1 MRHDLPTGTV
11 TFLFTDI
18 EGSTTLLRDLGATA
32 YAELL
37 GEHHGLL
44 REACAAHQGF
54 EVDTQ
59 GDAFFMAFST
69 AGDALA
75 AAADAQQ
82 ALASRSLRVRMG
94 LHTGA
99 PHLTEHG
106 YVGIDVH
113 KAARIAASGHGGQVL
128 LSKATRELVDIG
140 VTDLGEHHLKDFA
153 EPVWIFQLGTAQ
165 HPPLKTISNT
175 NLPRPAS
182 SFVGREREVRD
193 VTAQLRNGARLLTLT
208 GPGGSGKTRL
218 AIEAGVDLV
227 PDFKGG
233 VRWVALAVVRDHS
246 LVMQV
251 VAEALGAKG
260 VDLVSHIG
268 HRELLLLLDNFEQ
281 VVQAA
286 PQLAALLEACPHLSV
301 LVTSREVLR
310 VRGEVEYPVPAL
322 SDPEAVTLFST
333 RSHLD
338 ADPVATVLCRRLDN
352 LPLAIEL
359 AAARTAVLSPAQI
372 LERLSQRLDLLR
384 GGRDAD
390 AKQKTLRS
398 TIEWSHELLNEGE
411 KRLFARLGVFA
422 GGCTLECAEAVADAD
437 IDVLESLVDKSLVG
451 HSGER
456 FWMLETI
463 RDYALERLRAS
474 GEEADIRRRH
484 LAWFVSL
491 VQGSD
496 AELSGPQQRDVGR
509 EMEMEFANVR
519 AAFEWSLA
527 SDDIEAAL
535 RLVSVRRFWQ
545 SLQEHQAEAVAWTAT
560 LVSRAGAADPA
571 LRARALAIAGEARR
585 VRGDIDKACHYLEE
599 ALSIQRGLA
608 DDAAMSRSLYMLG
621 RAETAAGRYQRAHE
635 LTEEGVTLARAT
647 GDRQALS
654 ELLAQRGETAY
665 ELGKAELAVT
675 ALDEALTLSRETGD
689 THTLADAQRVMAM
702 IESDAKR
709 FAPARRL
716 LQEALALLQELS
728 DWSCAS
734 LSLSTLGDIALREQD
749 HAAANALFVEAIA
762 LQRTHSGWF
771 RMGDSLWGLAAAAAG
786 QRQWVRAVR
795 LLGTAQAFRGDAPIR
810 LAGRERQ
817 EALLDELR
825 VNLGEV
831 AFAAALAEGAAMP
844 LEEALGY
851 ALADQHALEA
861 RTAAPS

>member
-82 ALASRSLRVRMG
+82 ALSSRSVRVRMG

-99 PHLTEHG
+99 PHLTAHG

-113 KAARIAASGHGGQVL
+113 KAARIAAAGHGGQVL
-128 LSKATRELVDIG
+128 LSKATRELVDVG
-140 VTDLGEHHLKDFA
+140 LTDLGEHHLKDFA
-153 EPVWIFQLGTAQ
+153 EPVWIFQLGTAH

-182 SFVGREREVRD
+182 SFVGREREVRE

-286 PQLAALLEACPHLSV
+286 PQLAALLEACPNLSL

-338 ADPVATVLCRRLDN
+338 ADPVAAVLCHRLDN

-372 LERLSQRLDLLR
+372 LDRLSQRLDLLR

-398 TIEWSHELLNEGE
+398 TIEWSYELLNEGE

-437 IDVLESLVDKSLVG
+437 IDVLESLVDKSLVV

-463 RDYALERLRAS
+463 RDYALECLRAS
-474 GEEADIRRRH
+474 GEESDIRRRH

-491 VQGSD
+491 VQRSD
-496 AELSGPQQRDVGR
+496 AELYGPQQRDVGR

-545 SLQEHQAEAVAWTAT
+545 SLQEHQVEAVAWTAT

-585 VRGDIDKACHYLEE
+585 VRGDIDKACQYLEE
-599 ALSIQRGLA
+599 ALSIQRGLV
-608 DDAAMSRSLYMLG
+608 DGAAMSRSLYMLG

-749 HAAANALFVEAIA
+749 YAAANALFVEAIA
-762 LQRTHSGWF
+762 LQRTHGGWF

>member
-1 MRHDLPTGTV
+1 MRHDLPIGTV

-18 EGSTTLLRDLGATA
+18 EGSTTLLRDLGAKA

-37 GEHHGLL
+37 GEHQGLL
-44 REACAAHQGF
+44 REACATHHGV

-75 AAADAQQ
+75 AAADAQR
-82 ALASRSLRVRMG
+82 ALSSHRVHVRMG

-99 PHLTEHG
+99 PHLTAHG

-113 KAARIAASGHGGQVL
+113 KAARIAAAGHGGQVL
-128 LSKATRELVDIG
+128 LSKATRELVDVG

-153 EPVWIFQLGTAQ
+153 EPVWIFQLGTAH

-182 SFVGREREVRD
+182 SFVGREREVRE
-193 VTAQLRNGARLLTLT
+193 VTTQLRNGARLLTLT
-208 GPGGSGKTRL
+208 GTGGSGKTRL
-218 AIEAGVDLV
+218 AIEAGTELV

-233 VRWVALAVVRDHS
+233 VGWVALAVVRDHG

-260 VDLVSHIG
+260 VDLASHIG

-286 PQLAALLEACPHLSV
+286 PQLAALLEACPNLTL
-301 LVTSREVLR
+301 LVTSRELLR
-310 VRGEVEYPVPAL
+310 IRGEVEYPVPAL
-322 SDPEAVTLFST
+322 SDPEALTLFST

-338 ADPVATVLCRRLDN
+338 GDPVSALLCRRLDN

-372 LERLSQRLDLLR
+372 LDRLSQRLDLLR

-398 TIEWSHELLNEGE
+398 TIEWSYELLNEGE

-422 GGCTLECAEAVADAD
+422 GGCTLECAEEVADAD

-463 RDYALERLRAS
+463 RDYALECLRAS
-474 GEEADIRRRH
+474 GEEDDVRRRH

-491 VQGSD
+491 VQRSD
-496 AELSGPQQRDVGR
+496 AELYGPQQRDVGR
-509 EMEMEFANVR
+509 EMEIEFANVR

-545 SLQEHQAEAVAWTAT
+545 SLQEHQAEALAWTET
-560 LVSRAGAADPA
+560 LVMRAGAADPA
-571 LRARALAIAGEARR
+571 LRARALGIAGEVRR
-585 VRGDIDKACHYLEE
+585 VRGDLDKACQYLEE

-608 DDAAMSRSLYMLG
+608 DEAALSRPLYMLG
-621 RAETAAGRYQRAHE
+621 RAETASGRYQRAHE
-635 LTEEGVTLARAT
+635 LTEEGVALARAT
-647 GDRQALS
+647 GDRQALT
-654 ELLAQRGETAY
+654 ELLAQLGETMY
-665 ELGKAELAVT
+665 ELG
-675 ALDEALTLSRETGD
+675 
-689 THTLADAQRVMAM
+689 
-702 IESDAKR
+702 
-709 FAPARRL
+709 
-716 LQEALALLQELS
+716 
-728 DWSCAS
+728 
-734 LSLSTLGDIALREQD
+734 
-749 HAAANALFVEAIA
+749 
-762 LQRTHSGWF
+762 
-771 RMGDSLWGLAAAAAG
+771 
-786 QRQWVRAVR
+786 
-795 LLGTAQAFRGDAPIR
+795 
-810 LAGRERQ
+810 
-817 EALLDELR
+817 
-825 VNLGEV
+825 
-831 AFAAALAEGAAMP
+831 
-844 LEEALGY
+844 
-851 ALADQHALEA
+851 
-861 RTAAPS
+861 

>member
-18 EGSTTLLRDLGATA
+18 DGSTRLLRDLGAKA
-32 YAELL
+32 YADTL
-37 GEHHGLL
+37 GEHHRLL
-44 REACAAHQGF
+44 REACAAHQGI

-75 AAADAQQ
+75 AAAEAQR
-82 ALASRSLRVRMG
+82 ALASHPINVRMG

-99 PHLTEHG
+99 PHLSAQG

-113 KAARIAASGHGGQVL
+113 KAARIAAAGHGGQVL
-128 LSKATRELVDIG
+128 LSKATRELVDVG

-153 EPVWIFQLGTAQ
+153 EPIWIFQLGTK
-165 HPPLKTISNT
+165 HFPPLKSISNT

-182 SFVGREREVRD
+182 SFVGREREVRG
-193 VTAQLRNGARLLTLT
+193 VTALLRNGARLLTLT

-218 AIEAGVDLV
+218 AIEAAVDLV

-233 VRWVALAVVRDHS
+233 VRWVGLAVVRDGG
-246 LVMQV
+246 LAMQV
-251 VAEALGAKG
+251 VAEALGAKD
-260 VDLVSHIG
+260 VDLADHIG

-281 VVQAA
+281 VVGAA
-286 PQLAALLEACPHLSV
+286 PQLATLLEACPNLGL
-301 LVTSREVLR
+301 LVTSRELLR

-322 SDPEAVTLFST
+322 SDAEALALFST
-333 RSHLD
+333 RSRLD
-338 ADPVATVLCRRLDN
+338 GDPVAAVLCRRLDN

-372 LERLSQRLDLLR
+372 LDRLSQRLDLLR

-390 AKQKTLRS
+390 AKQRTLRS
-398 TIEWSHELLNEGE
+398 TIEWSYELLDEHE
-411 KRLFARLGVFA
+411 KRLFGRLGVFA
-422 GGCTLECAEAVADAD
+422 GGCTLVCAEEVADAD

-463 RDYALERLRAS
+463 RDYAQECLRAS
-474 GEEADIRRRH
+474 GEEQEIRSRH

-491 VQGSD
+491 VQRS
-496 AELSGPQQRDVGR
+496 ELELYGPLQRDVGR

-545 SLQEHQAEAVAWTAT
+545 FLQEHQAEAMAWTET
-560 LVSRAGAADPA
+560 LVSRAAAADPA
-571 LRARALAIAGEARR
+571 LRARTLAIAGEVRR
-585 VRGDIDKACHYLEE
+585 VRGDLDNACQHLEE

-608 DDAAMSRSLYMLG
+608 DPAALCRPLYMLG

-635 LTEEGVTLARAT
+635 LTEEGVAIARTT

-654 ELLAQRGETAY
+654 ELLAQLGETAY
-665 ELGKAELAVT
+665 ELGMAERARTL
-675 ALDEALTLSRETGD
+675 LGEALTVSRETGD

-702 IESDAKR
+702 IECDAMR
-709 FAPARRL
+709 FEHARGL
-716 LQEALALLQELS
+716 LREALTLQQELS

-734 LSLSTLGDIALREQD
+734 LSLATLGDITLREQD
-749 HAAANALFVEAIA
+749 YAAANALFLESIA

-771 RMGDSLWGLAAAAAG
+771 RMSDSVWGLAAAAAG
-786 QRQWVRAVR
+786 QRQWVRSVR
-795 LLGTAQAFRGDAPIR
+795 LLGAAQALRGDAPIR
-810 LAGRERQ
+810 LASPQRQ
-817 EALLDELR
+817 EAMAEDMRRHMDED
-825 VNLGEV
+825 
-831 AFAAALAEGAAMP
+831 AFAAALAEGAAMS
-844 LEEALGY
+844 LDEALAY

-861 RTAAPS
+861 ETVS

>member
-18 EGSTTLLRDLGATA
+18 EGSTTLLRDLGAQA
-32 YAELL
+32 YAEVL
-37 GEHHGLL
+37 GEHQNLL
-44 REACAAHQGF
+44 REACAAHQGV

-59 GDAFFMAFST
+59 GDAFFLAFST

-75 AAADAQQ
+75 AAAQAQQ
-82 ALASRSLRVRMG
+82 ALSSHRVHVRMG

-99 PHLTEHG
+99 PHLTAHG

-113 KAARIAASGHGGQVL
+113 KAARIAAAGHGGQVL
-128 LSKATRELVDIG
+128 LSRATRELVDVG

-153 EPVWIFQLGTAQ
+153 EPIWIFQLGAAR

-182 SFVGREREVRD
+182 SFVGRQREVRE

-218 AIEAGVDLV
+218 AIEAAVDLV
-227 PDFKGG
+227 SDFKGG
-233 VRWVALAVVRDHS
+233 VRWIPLAVVRDHG

-251 VAEALGAKG
+251 VAETLGAKG
-260 VDLVSHIG
+260 IGVADHIG
-268 HRELLLLLDNFEQ
+268 HRELLLLLDNFEH
-281 VVQAA
+281 VVAAA
-286 PQLAALLEACPHLSV
+286 PQLATLLEACPNLRL
-301 LVTSREVLR
+301 LVTSRELLR

-333 RSHLD
+333 RSNLD
-338 ADPVATVLCRRLDN
+338 ADPVAALLCRRLDN

-372 LERLSQRLDLLR
+372 LDRLSQRLDLLR
-384 GGRDAD
+384 GGRDAH
-390 AKQKTLRS
+390 AKQRTLRS
-398 TIEWSHELLNEGE
+398 TIEWSYELLNEDE
-411 KRLFARLGVFA
+411 KRLFSRLGVFA
-422 GGCTLECAEAVADAD
+422 GGCTVVCAEEVVEAD
-437 IDVLESLVDKSLVG
+437 IDVLESLVDKSLVV

-463 RDYALERLRAS
+463 RDYALECLGAS
-474 GEEADIRRRH
+474 GEEDAVRRRH

-491 VQGSD
+491 VQKSD
-496 AELSGPQQRDVGR
+496 AELYGPQQRDVGR

-535 RLVSVRRFWQ
+535 RLISVRRFWQ
-545 SLQEHQAEAVAWTAT
+545 SLQEHQAEAIAWTEA
-560 LVSRAGAADPA
+560 LVTRAGAADPA
-571 LRARALAIAGEARR
+571 LRARTLAIAGEVRR
-585 VRGDIDKACHYLEE
+585 VRGDLDKASQYLEE
-599 ALSIQRGLA
+599 ALAIQRGLA
-608 DDAAMSRSLYMLG
+608 DPGALCRPLYMLG

-635 LTEEGVTLARAT
+635 LTDEGVAIARAI

-654 ELLAQRGETAY
+654 ELLAQLGETAY
-665 ELGKAELAVT
+665 ELGMAGPGLN

-689 THTLADAQRVMAM
+689 THTLADALRVKAM
-702 IESDAKR
+702 IECDVGR
-709 FAPARRL
+709 FEHARGL
-716 LQEALALLQELS
+716 LREALTLQRELS

-734 LSLSTLGDIALREQD
+734 LSLSTLGDIALREHD
-749 HAAANALFVEAIA
+749 FAAANTLLLEAVA

-771 RMGDSLWGLAAAAAG
+771 RMGDSLWGLAADAAG
-786 QRQWVRAVR
+786 QQQWARAVR
-795 LLGTAQAFRGDAPIR
+795 LLGAAQSLRGDAPIR
-810 LAGRERQ
+810 LATRERQ
-817 EALLDELR
+817 EALLRDVR
-825 VNLGEV
+825 ANMGEE
-831 AFAAALAEGAAMP
+831 AFAAAWAEGAAMSR
-844 LEEALGY
+844 EDALAC
-851 ALADQHALEA
+851 ALADQQALETEYRSA
-861 RTAAPS
+861 